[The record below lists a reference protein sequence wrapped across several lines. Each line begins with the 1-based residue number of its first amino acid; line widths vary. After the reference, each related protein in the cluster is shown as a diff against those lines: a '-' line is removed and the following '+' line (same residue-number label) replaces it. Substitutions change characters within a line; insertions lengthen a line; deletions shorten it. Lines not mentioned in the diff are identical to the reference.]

1 MPIKIMVA
9 SSVFGFED
17 TLTQLCAVLES
28 YGYEVLNSHYGTV
41 RVGVN
46 QDNTQACLAA
56 VEECDY
62 FLGIIRGRYGS
73 GITHQELSHAVSL
86 DKPRLFLVEQKVNHA
101 RQLLKPFAPVLPD
114 QVYKSDGTRL
124 FPLPIPPASNPTP
137 PAPVNPF
144 RGNSVLDDYRVIAML
159 NEAQAGTPGSP
170 LMARP
175 NRWSQEFATTEALL
189 RTIQAQ
195 FSNHTVLAAELA
207 ALAGGTP

>member
-1 MPIKIMVA
+1 MPIKIMVS
-9 SSVFGFED
+9 SSVYGFED

-28 YGYEVLNSHYGTV
+28 YGYEVLNSHYGT
-41 RVGVN
+41 
-46 QDNTQACLAA
+46 
-56 VEECDY
+56 
-62 FLGIIRGRYGS
+62 I
-73 GITHQELSHAVSL
+73 
-86 DKPRLFLVEQKVNHA
+86 A
-101 RQLLKPFAPVLPD
+101 RQLLKKFAPVLPD
-114 QVYKSDGTRL
+114 QVYKADGTRL
-124 FPLPIPPASNPTP
+124 FPLPAPPAL
-137 PAPVNPF
+137 PVNPF

>member
-1 MPIKIMVA
+1 
-9 SSVFGFED
+9 
-17 TLTQLCAVLES
+17 
-28 YGYEVLNSHYGTV
+28 
-41 RVGVN
+41 
-46 QDNTQACLAA
+46 
-56 VEECDY
+56 
-62 FLGIIRGRYGS
+62 
-73 GITHQELSHAVSL
+73 
-86 DKPRLFLVEQKVNHA
+86 VEQKVSHA

-114 QVYKSDGTRL
+114 QVYKADGTRL
-124 FPLPIPPASNPTP
+124 FPVPNP

-159 NEAQAGTPGSP
+159 DEAQAGTPGAP
-170 LMARP
+170 LMTRP